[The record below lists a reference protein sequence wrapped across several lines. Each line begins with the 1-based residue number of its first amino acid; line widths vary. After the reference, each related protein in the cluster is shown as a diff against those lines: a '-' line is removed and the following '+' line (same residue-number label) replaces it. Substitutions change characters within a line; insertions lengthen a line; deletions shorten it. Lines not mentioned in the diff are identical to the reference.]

1 MSAVIEHFCEPGIH
15 SGARME
21 GDQEVPSVVEQG
33 GLPEPVPSV
42 HTSYADATSE
52 VEHPCVDQRLDLGVC
67 SESSS
72 IVFLRLNI
80 NCKDEQATGGT
91 L

>member
-1 MSAVIEHFCEPGIH
+1 
-15 SGARME
+15 ME

-52 VEHPCVDQRLDLGVC
+52 VEHLCVDQRLDLGVC
-67 SESSS
+67 SNRDH
-72 IVFLRLNI
+72 LY
-80 NCKDEQATGGT
+80 A
-91 L
+91 

>member
-1 MSAVIEHFCEPGIH
+1 
-15 SGARME
+15 ME

-52 VEHPCVDQRLDLGVC
+52 VEHLCVDQRLDLGVC
-67 SESSS
+67 IESSS

>member
-1 MSAVIEHFCEPGIH
+1 
-15 SGARME
+15 ME

-52 VEHPCVDQRLDLGVC
+52 IEHLCVDQRLDLGVC
-67 SESSS
+67 SNRDQ
-72 IVFLRLNI
+72 LY
-80 NCKDEQATGGT
+80 A
-91 L
+91 